1 MLKAEEYPVRVVSR
15 SKTRGYVIGKDLFE
29 KIYSYLEDHL
39 DIMAVK
45 ETNFKK
51 GRNFEEIADELNI

>member
-1 MLKAEEYPVRVVSR
+1 MYKAEEYPVRVVSR
-15 SKTRGYVIGKDLFE
+15 NKTRGYLLGKELFE
-29 KIYSYLEDHL
+29 KIYTYLENHL

-51 GRNFEEIADELNI
+51 GKSFEEITDELSI